1 MRFGRG
7 GGVRGVIALFVFV
20 LAGFLAATSLGSHD
34 PAHPFAGNWTISFQ
48 SGGGSGTF
56 SFRLVGDAEGLA
68 AMNATF
74 ATGPCEEPSD
84 YYVGTY
90 VDGVANTGTLA
101 GCTTGDDRSI
111 YAPYLPSS
119 GVCCGFVIATLGP
132 SGETFSGQNY
142 WDFDGD
148 GLFSLVDSFEG
159 AFAGHF
165 AGDGAETA
173 TTGGATTDEEASTQP
188 SEEPESA
195 LVILKGKQFR
205 PSEVTLVDGD
215 ILKIC
220 NRDPFYHRPF
230 SLDPHGNTFTQSLRP
245 KKCLTRYVYNA
256 TAQVIAV
263 GIFDDFHR
271 AEKLI
276 VLVQPGGFPEQTFEG
291 MLPSP
296 PADDP
301 REVEVRFEQRQF
313 KPAAVVAKAGSSLVL
328 CYLDPTG
335 GRPFSFSLYNKFS
348 ARVRPGACLQRAL
361 RNPTDAKLTM
371 RVYDDRFSGD
381 RVRLAVTILPA

>member
-1 MRFGRG
+1 
-7 GGVRGVIALFVFV
+7 
-20 LAGFLAATSLGSHD
+20 
-34 PAHPFAGNWTISFQ
+34 
-48 SGGGSGTF
+48 
-56 SFRLVGDAEGLA
+56 
-68 AMNATF
+68 MNAIF
-74 ATGPCEEPSD
+74 ATAPCDEPSD
-84 YYVGTY
+84 YYTGTY
-90 VDGVANTGTLA
+90 TESGTIAGTIA

-111 YAPYLPSS
+111 YASYSPTGLCCFYLVAS
-119 GVCCGFVIATLGP
+119 LGP

-159 AFAGHF
+159 TFAGHF
-165 AGDGAETA
+165 AGDGAGAA
-173 TTGGATTDEEASTQP
+173 TTTDEEASTQP

-291 MLPSP
+291 PPPSP

-328 CYLDPTG
+328 CYLDPGG

-348 ARVRPGACLQRAL
+348 ARVKAGACLRRVL